1 VRSFNG
7 LQKAMRR
14 NSAWMARLGAVLTS
28 LMWQQAPIAQIS
40 APDRGGPPMMEERQI
55 VKLFDRDGDRLLNR
69 IEREAARDWLANQP
83 RSGRFGRPNPVT
95 GAMPPP
101 WFGGR
106 GFAPASPGT
115 QLAPAD
121 VPAGGAAGLYDPTT
135 LRTIFL
141 QFENAE
147 WERELADFNNT
158 DVEVPASLMLDGVT
172 YRDVGVHFRGMSSF
186 MMVPDGSK
194 RSLNL
199 SIDYVHETQRLL
211 GYRTLNLLNA
221 NGDPTF
227 LRPVLY
233 TEIAKRYVP
242 TPSANYIRVV
252 INGEYWGVYVNTQ
265 QFNAD
270 FTREWFASTKGARW
284 KVPGSPMG
292 RGGMEYL
299 GENVDAYRTH
309 YEIKSKDDPAAWRSL
324 VRMFRVLNETPPE
337 KLAAAL
343 APMLDVDGALKFLAV
358 EMALANSD
366 GYWARASDYNLYMDE
381 RGRFHVIPHDVNEGL
396 AEETFGRGGPPAGAR
411 RGMPPGA
418 GPVMFGRGM
427 VHADVM
433 LDPLVGLDDA
443 RKPLRSK
450 LLAVPALRA
459 RYLSHV
465 RQIAERWLDWER
477 LEPVARR
484 HHARIAEAVRAD
496 TKKLYTSQA
505 FESGVSE
512 GSESLKSFVIRRRAF
527 LLQEK

>member
-1 VRSFNG
+1 
-7 LQKAMRR
+7 
-14 NSAWMARLGAVLTS
+14 MARLGAVLAV
-28 LMWQQAPIAQIS
+28 LMWQQAPIAQT
-40 APDRGGPPMMEERQI
+40 PWPGRGAGPMMPMMEERRI
-55 VKLFDRDGDRLLNR
+55 VERFDKDGDRRLNR

-83 RSGRFGRPNPVT
+83 RGGRLGGPNLPA

-101 WFGGR
+101 PFGGR
-106 GFAPASPGT
+106 EFAPASPGPPIK
-115 QLAPAD
+115 PAD
-121 VPAGGAAGLYDPTT
+121 VASAGSAGLYDPKT

-141 QFENAE
+141 QFENSE

-158 DVEVPASLMLDGVT
+158 DVEVPASLTLDGVT

-186 MMVPDGSK
+186 MMVPEGSK

-221 NGDPTF
+221 NGDATF
-227 LRPVLY
+227 LRQVLY
-233 TEIAKRYVP
+233 TEIARRYVP

-284 KVPGSPMG
+284 KVPGSPRG
-292 RGGMEYL
+292 RGGMDTS
-299 GENVDAYRTH
+299 GENADAYRAI
-309 YEIKSKDDPAAWRSL
+309 YEIKSKEDPAAWRSL
-324 VRMFRVLNETPPE
+324 IRMFRVLNETAPE
-337 KLAAAL
+337 KLEAAL
-343 APMLDVDGALKFLAV
+343 TPLLDVDGALKFLAV
-358 EMALANSD
+358 ELALANSD
-366 GYWARASDYNLYMDE
+366 GYWARASDYNLYLDE

-396 AEETFGRGGPPAGAR
+396 TDESSSRGGPPPGMR
-411 RGMPPGA
+411 RGMPPA
-418 GPVMFGRGM
+418 GGPAMFGRGPAP
-427 VHADVM
+427 VDVRV
-433 LDPLVGLDDA
+433 DPLVGIDDTS
-443 RKPLRSK
+443 KPLRSK

-459 RYLSHV
+459 RYLSYV
-465 RQIAERWLDWER
+465 REIAERWLDWQT
-477 LEPVARR
+477 LEPVARS
-484 HHARIAEAVRAD
+484 HQALIADAVRAD
-496 TKKLYTSQA
+496 TRKLYTFQA

>member
-1 VRSFNG
+1 
-7 LQKAMRR
+7 
-14 NSAWMARLGAVLTS
+14 
-28 LMWQQAPIAQIS
+28 
-40 APDRGGPPMMEERQI
+40 MMEERQ
-55 VKLFDRDGDRLLNR
+55 VVPLFDKDGDRRLDRN
-69 IEREAARDWLANQP
+69 ERQAARDWLANQP
-83 RSGRFGRPNPVT
+83 RSGRSGWPGPPPGVMPPPGSGGR

-101 WFGGR
+101 GFGGR
-106 GFAPASPGT
+106 GFAPASPGPKFN
-115 QLAPAD
+115 PAD
-121 VPAGGAAGLYDPTT
+121 LPSGGPAGLYDPAT

-141 QFENAE
+141 QFESTE

-158 DVEVPASLMLDGVT
+158 DVEVPATLILDGVT

-186 MMVPDGSK
+186 MMVPEGSK

-199 SIDYVHETQRLL
+199 SIDYVHKPQRLL

-233 TEIAKRYVP
+233 TEISKHYIP
-242 TPSANYIRVV
+242 TPSANYLRVV

-270 FTREWFASTKGARW
+270 FTREWFGSTKGSRW
-284 KVPGSPMG
+284 KVPGSPRG

-299 GENVDAYRTH
+299 GENPDAYRTI
-309 YEIKSKDDPAAWRSL
+309 YEIKSNDDPAAWRSL
-324 VRMFRVLNETPPE
+324 IRMFRVLNETPPE

-366 GYWARASDYNLYMDE
+366 GYWARASDYNLYLDE
-381 RGRFHVIPHDVNEGL
+381 SGRFHVIPHDVNEGL
-396 AEETFGRGGPPAGAR
+396 ADEALGRGGPPAGAR
-411 RGMPPGA
+411 RGMPPA
-418 GPVMFGRGM
+418 GGPAMPPTGGPAMFGRGPAR
-427 VHADVM
+427 VDVT

-443 RKPLRSK
+443 SKPLRSK
-450 LLAVPALRA
+450 LLAVPALRTQYL
-459 RYLSHV
+459 RYV
-465 RQIAERWLDWER
+465 RQIAEQWLDWQK
-477 LEPVARR
+477 LEPVARS
-484 HHARIAEAVRAD
+484 HHALIADAVRAD
-496 TKKLYTSQA
+496 TRKLYAFQA

-512 GSESLKSFVIRRRAF
+512 GNESLKSFVLRRRAF

>member
-1 VRSFNG
+1 MV
-7 LQKAMRR
+7 
-14 NSAWMARLGAVLTS
+14 WLGAVLTVLTS
-28 LMWQQAPIAQIS
+28 PHVPIAQIS
-40 APDRGGPPMMEERQI
+40 GPDRDGPPMMEKRQI
-55 VKLFDRDGDRLLNR
+55 VKLFDRDGDRRLNR

-83 RSGRFGRPNPVT
+83 RSGRFGRPNPIA
-95 GAMPPP
+95 GALPPP

-106 GFAPASPGT
+106 GFAPASPGPEIK
-115 QLAPAD
+115 PAD
-121 VPAGGAAGLYDPTT
+121 LPSARATGLYDPTT

-141 QFENAE
+141 QFENTE
-147 WERELADFNNT
+147 WERELADFKNT
-158 DVEVPASLMLDGVT
+158 DVEVPATVMLDGVT

-186 MMVPDGSK
+186 MMVPEGSK

-199 SIDYVHETQRLL
+199 SFDYVHQTQRLL

-233 TEIAKRYVP
+233 TEIAKHYGP

-284 KVPGSPMG
+284 KVPGSPRG
-292 RGGMEYL
+292 GGGMEYL
-299 GENVDAYRTH
+299 GENADAYRTL

-324 VRMFRVLNETPPE
+324 IRMFRVLNETAPD

-343 APMLDVDGALKFLAV
+343 APLLNVEGAVKFLAV

-396 AEETFGRGGPPAGAR
+396 TDEASGRGGPPTAGGR
-411 RGMPPGA
+411 RGMPPPA
-418 GPVMFGRGM
+418 RV
-427 VHADVM
+427 DVT
-433 LDPLVGLDDA
+433 LDPLIGLDDA
-443 RKPLRSK
+443 SKPLRSK

-465 RQIAERWLDWER
+465 RQIAERWLDWQR
-477 LEPVARR
+477 LEPIARS
-484 HHARIAEAVRAD
+484 HHALIAEAVRAD
-496 TKKLYTSQA
+496 TKKLYSFQA
-505 FESGVSE
+505 FASGVSE
-512 GSESLKSFVIRRRAF
+512 GSESLKSFVLRRRAF

>member
-1 VRSFNG
+1 
-7 LQKAMRR
+7 
-14 NSAWMARLGAVLTS
+14 
-28 LMWQQAPIAQIS
+28 
-40 APDRGGPPMMEERQI
+40 
-55 VKLFDRDGDRLLNR
+55 
-69 IEREAARDWLANQP
+69 
-83 RSGRFGRPNPVT
+83 
-95 GAMPPP
+95 MPPP

-106 GFAPASPGT
+106 GFAPASPGPPIK
-115 QLAPAD
+115 PAD
-121 VPAGGAAGLYDPTT
+121 LPSGGSAGLYDLTT

-141 QFENAE
+141 RFENTE

-158 DVEVPASLMLDGVT
+158 DVDVPASLTLDGVT

-227 LRPVLY
+227 LRQVLY
-233 TEIAKRYVP
+233 TEIARHYVP

-252 INGEYWGVYVNTQ
+252 INGEYWGVYINTQ

-284 KVPGSPMG
+284 KVPGSPRG

-299 GENVDAYRTH
+299 GENADAYRAI
-309 YEIKSKDDPAAWRSL
+309 YEIKSKEDPAAWRSL
-324 VRMFRVLNETPPE
+324 IRMFRVLNETAPD

-396 AEETFGRGGPPAGAR
+396 TDETSGRGGPPPAGVR
-411 RGMPPGA
+411 RGMPPAG
-418 GPVMFGRGM
+418 GPVMFGRGPAR
-427 VHADVM
+427 VDVT

-443 RKPLRSK
+443 SKPLRSK
-450 LLAVPALRA
+450 LLAVPALTCTIPQLREA
-459 RYLSHV
+459 RSQSGGSIG
-465 RQIAERWLDWER
+465 RRWSR
-477 LEPVARR
+477 SARS
-484 HHARIAEAVRAD
+484 HHALIADAVRAD
-496 TKKLYTSQA
+496 TKKLYTFQA

>member
-1 VRSFNG
+1 
-7 LQKAMRR
+7 
-14 NSAWMARLGAVLTS
+14 MARLGAILAC
-28 LMWQQAPIAQIS
+28 LMWQQAPMAQTS
-40 APDRGGPPMMEERQI
+40 PPGREGGPMMEERRI
-55 VKLFDRDGDRLLNR
+55 VELFDKDGNHRLNR

-83 RSGRFGRPNPVT
+83 RGGRLGGPSLFG

-106 GFAPASPGT
+106 GFAPTSPGPPIK
-115 QLAPAD
+115 PAD
-121 VPAGGAAGLYDPTT
+121 LPSGGSAKLYDLKT

-141 QFENAE
+141 RFENTD

-158 DVEVPASLMLDGVT
+158 DVDVPASLTLDGVT

-227 LRPVLY
+227 LRQVLY
-233 TEIAKRYVP
+233 TEIARHYVP

-252 INGEYWGVYVNTQ
+252 INDEYWGVYINTQ

-284 KVPGSPMG
+284 KVPGSPRG

-299 GENVDAYRTH
+299 GEDADAYRAI
-309 YEIKSKDDPAAWRSL
+309 YEIKSKEDPVAWRSL
-324 VRMFRVLNETPPE
+324 IRMFRVLNETAPD

-396 AEETFGRGGPPAGAR
+396 TDEASGRGGPPPAGMR
-411 RGMPPGA
+411 RGIPPAG
-418 GPVMFGRGM
+418 GPVMFGRGPAR
-427 VHADVM
+427 VDVT

-443 RKPLRSK
+443 SKPLRSK

-459 RYLSHV
+459 RYLGYV
-465 RQIAERWLDWER
+465 RQIAERWLDWQT
-477 LEPVARR
+477 LEPVARS
-484 HHARIAEAVRAD
+484 HHALIADAVRAD
-496 TKKLYTSQA
+496 TKKLYTFQA

-512 GSESLKSFVIRRRAF
+512 GSESLQSFVDRRRAF